1 MWRNLVSGKSGRIGG
16 KEDWVVIVCIL
27 LPLAAEGWW
36 DSVRLEIR
44 WSILV
49 YEQHPI
55 LGEAQSNSVQGLRV
69 IPVCSAPMCFFTTNL
84 LSLRWSEWISTN
96 QAYNQKRLTNCYSKF
111 VIDFKVLV
119 AQLCPALCSPPGSS
133 VHGILQARILEWI
146 AVPLSR
152 GSSWPMDWTRVFCNL
167 NIKILV

>member
-1 MWRNLVSGKSGRIGG
+1 MAKAAESEAKRLGL
-16 KEDWVVIVCIL
+16 VIVCIL

-69 IPVCSAPMCFFTTNL
+69 IPVCSAPMCFFTRNL
-84 LSLRWSEWISTN
+84 LSLE
-96 QAYNQKRLTNCYSKF
+96 
-111 VIDFKVLV
+111 VV
-119 AQLCPALCSPPGSS
+119 
-133 VHGILQARILEWI
+133 
-146 AVPLSR
+146 
-152 GSSWPMDWTRVFCNL
+152 
-167 NIKILV
+167 